1 VTLTELFIADLDRE
15 APLTKR
21 ALEAYPDAKDDFKPH
36 EKSMPFGRLASMI
49 AMMPSWVAMQVEKD
63 ELDLMPPGGSG
74 GASKFGQQFKTAAEL
89 AGACERS
96 FAEARRV
103 LQGTSDDHLAKN
115 WQLKVNGQVVAEGP
129 RHVMMRDVL
138 MHLAHHRGQMTVYLR
153 LCGAKVPSIYGPS
166 ADDQRF

>member
-1 VTLTELFIADLDRE
+1 MKLTELFIADLDRE

-21 ALEAYPDAKDDFKPH
+21 ALEAYPDGKEDFKPH
-36 EKSMPFGRLASMI
+36 EKSMAFGRLASMI
-49 AMMPSWVAMQVEKD
+49 AMMPSWLAMQIEKD
-63 ELDLMPPGGSG
+63 ELDLQPPGGSG

-89 AGACERS
+89 AKASAES
-96 FAEARRV
+96 FAEARTV
-103 LQGTSDDHLAKN
+103 LQGTTDEHLMTN
-115 WQLKVNGQVVAEGP
+115 WQLKVKGHVVAEGP

-138 MHLAHHRGQMTVYLR
+138 MHLSHHRGQMTVYLR